1 MTQSPSTAFAEL
13 LEVWQSVPVWHRNNT
28 FKTLGGNVARSVE
41 KGLPV
46 DMNLLCRCLTD
57 LCDYQDAEKR
67 LALASGI
74 LKISGPICFENS
86 WDPGYVGPMRAA
98 LQTEDM
104 RLIELFHDHGAKLCS
119 DNDLYI
125 GMALGKGFWCSPEHL
140 NPGLKDTGDLFGFVL
155 GIMAQKKE
163 CDEDMEKVARSIDAF
178 AKWADA
184 ESLPDR
190 ITSGVI
196 TWQGR
201 QGNSFW
207 ITGQPKFQ
215 VETLAALIRIG
226 LDIEPAIK
234 AINLNSAETEKER
247 AQMYRDA
254 ASLAIS
260 SQTAPVHRASKSHR
274 L

>member
-1 MTQSPSTAFAEL
+1 MPQSPSTAFAEL
-13 LEVWQSVPVWHRNNT
+13 LEVWRSVDVWQRTDT

-41 KGLPV
+41 TRLPV

-57 LCDYQDAEKR
+57 LCGYQDAEKR
-67 LALASGI
+67 FVLASGI

-86 WDPGYVGPMRAA
+86 WDPGYADPMRAA
-98 LQTEDM
+98 LQTEDL
-104 RLIELFHDHGAKLCS
+104 RLIELFHDQGAKMGS
-119 DNDLYI
+119 DNDLYV
-125 GMALGKGFWCSPEHL
+125 GMTLGKGFWCSPEHL

-155 GIMAQKKE
+155 SIMAQKKE
-163 CDEDMEKVARSIDAF
+163 CAEDMEKIARAIDAF

-190 ITSGVI
+190 ITSAVI
-196 TWQGR
+196 TWQGK

-215 VETLAALIRIG
+215 VATLAALIKIG

-234 AINLNSAETEKER
+234 AINTNNPGIEKAR
-247 AQMYRDA
+247 TQMYRDGA
-254 ASLAIS
+254 NLAIS
-260 SQTAPVHRASKSHR
+260 SQTAPVHRASKSLR